1 MKKLLFLLVI
11 TASFCYSQEEK
22 LSVFLDFDKLP
33 TGEKITIYYND
44 EWRPLVKKD
53 SASFYREITF
63 KEKNIPDG
71 KVINYHLNGIR
82 QSYFFANYIGLN
94 KKGIDS
100 LYYNGP
106 KVIFHKNGNKKR
118 TSNYYNSKLFGEF
131 IEYYENGL
139 INIREF
145 YENGLIQGEVFFYYE
160 SGEIQNKAVYVDN
173 LLQGEMIGYYES
185 GEISYKVNFID
196 DLAQGEWIAYYKS
209 GEIQSTKS
217 WIDNLVQG
225 EQIGY
230 YESGE
235 IKYTKNWIDDLVQG
249 EKIGYYKA
257 GELDFDLLS
266 GKRAKGGEVSKRD
279 YYDSGVYRGEKQ
291 FSITGSIIFDNV
303 DSQNTKVF
311 YYPSGFKR
319 SITTMKNEE
328 ENGLEIGYHDFSGA
342 VMHKVNWTDG
352 KRQSKQIG
360 YYESGEIE
368 STKSWIDNLVQGE
381 EIAYYKSGEIE
392 YTRSWIDNLLQGEQI
407 DYYES
412 GEIEYTKL
420 WLDDKIKER
429 RIALVIGNENYNKG
443 TLENPVNDA
452 TLIAES
458 LKKLDFEVLLHT
470 NLATEDAMLGAIK
483 DFGRKR
489 KNYEIGFVYYAGH
502 GVQLNNQNYLLP
514 TKEVFE
520 FEDDVED
527 NGVSMQRVLRY
538 LESTKENQLNFIVL
552 DACRDNPFESNWNKT
567 RSLKGAGLAKI
578 PPPTGSLIAF
588 STDHGQTAA
597 DGDGGNS
604 LYSQALAEKLL
615 EENVSIEQ
623 VFKNVRTEVL
633 RLSGDT
639 QSPVEESKLT
649 GDAFYL
655 NKTNK

>member
-63 KEKNIPDG
+63 KEKNIPEG

-100 LYYNGP
+100 SYYNGP

-139 INIREF
+139 INIRQF
-145 YENGLIQGEVFFYYE
+145 YENGLIQGEIFGYYK
-160 SGEIQNKAVYVDN
+160 SGEIDFKGNYVDN
-173 LLQGEMIGYYES
+173 LLQGE
-185 GEISYKVNFID
+185 
-196 DLAQGEWIAYYKS
+196 QIAYYK
-209 GEIQSTKS
+209 
-217 WIDNLVQG
+217 
-225 EQIGY
+225 
-230 YESGE
+230 
-235 IKYTKNWIDDLVQG
+235 
-249 EKIGYYKA
+249 
-257 GELDFDLLS
+257 
-266 GKRAKGGEVSKRD
+266 
-279 YYDSGVYRGEKQ
+279 
-291 FSITGSIIFDNV
+291 
-303 DSQNTKVF
+303 
-311 YYPSGFKR
+311 
-319 SITTMKNEE
+319 
-328 ENGLEIGYHDFSGA
+328 
-342 VMHKVNWTDG
+342 
-352 KRQSKQIG
+352 
-360 YYESGEIE
+360 
-368 STKSWIDNLVQGE
+368 
-381 EIAYYKSGEIE
+381 
-392 YTRSWIDNLLQGEQI
+392 
-407 DYYES
+407 S

-429 RIALVIGNENYNKG
+429 RIALVIGNANYDKG

-470 NLATEDAMLGAIK
+470 NIANEDAMLDAIK

-520 FEDDVED
+520 FEEDVED
-527 NGVSMQRVLRY
+527 NAVSMQRVLRY
-538 LESTKENQLNFIVL
+538 LEASREGQLNFVVL

-567 RSLKGAGLAKI
+567 RSLKGGGLAKT
-578 PPPTGSLIAF
+578 PPPQGSLIAY

-597 DGDGGNS
+597 DGNGENS
-604 LYSQALAEKLL
+604 MYSKALASNLL
-615 EENVSIEQ
+615 VKGISIEQ

-633 RLSGDT
+633 KLSKNK

-649 GDAFYL
+649 GEVFYM
-655 NKTNK
+655 NKKEEK